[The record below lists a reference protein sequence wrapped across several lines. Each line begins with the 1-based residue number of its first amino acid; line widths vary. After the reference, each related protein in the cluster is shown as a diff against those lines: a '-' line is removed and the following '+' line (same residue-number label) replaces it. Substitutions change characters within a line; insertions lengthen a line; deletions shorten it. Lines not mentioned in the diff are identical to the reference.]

1 MKRRIKLYYI
11 SKLILILFLY
21 LSISFNANENFEGIF
36 IFQDSKE
43 FNTLMESTFER
54 LTTSIEWKL
63 DGIEERKC

>member
-21 LSISFNANENFEGIF
+21 LSISFNENFEGIF